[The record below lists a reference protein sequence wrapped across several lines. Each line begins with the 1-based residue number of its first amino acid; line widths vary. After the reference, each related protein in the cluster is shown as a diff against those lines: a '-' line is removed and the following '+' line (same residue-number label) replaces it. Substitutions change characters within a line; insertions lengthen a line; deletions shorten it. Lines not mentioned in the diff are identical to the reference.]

1 MSCCEYR
8 ARLSCLSLTSP
19 DVTICVSIATG
30 YLFTTVQISNWHAVH
45 ILQKTGT
52 APIVSYFAPQ
62 RMAPTNGT
70 LWGTATNNSA
80 RIRTSE
86 FNSNTT
92 TANLALAYF
101 TPLVLQISTN
111 FTNSIINLPSN
122 AFNSSLT
129 IQDVCFGST
138 ANDVYVLT
146 L

>member
-1 MSCCEYR
+1 M
-8 ARLSCLSLTSP
+8 
-19 DVTICVSIATG
+19 
-30 YLFTTVQISNWHAVH
+30 QISNWHAVH

-70 LWGTATNNSA
+70 LWGTVANNSA